1 MVGVSAVPH
10 PFKLRNLL
18 FAPGDSARKA
28 DKALVSEADGVILD
42 LEDSVAP
49 PGKDAARA
57 LVAALLP
64 SVSRPGVV
72 VRINPRDTPWY
83 LADLAAVVP
92 HRPAAIL
99 LPKCA
104 GPDDLLALD
113 HHLEALEAAHGLP
126 HDSIGV
132 LVLVTETAASLAR
145 MDYRGAPARLLA
157 LCFGAEDLSADL
169 GIAPRG
175 EIAPREEITPRLAGP
190 GYAAPVAAARAMTL
204 LAAAAAGVAA
214 LDTPWPDPR
223 DPAGLEAEV
232 LQAVADGFAGKLCI
246 HPGQIAAVA
255 AAFTPS
261 PERVAWAERVRE
273 GFAAQPGAG
282 VFALD
287 GKMIDRPHLKLAERI
302 LAAR

>member
-1 MVGVSAVPH
+1 MSHA
-10 PFKLRNLL
+10 FKLRNLL

-28 DKALVSEADGVILD
+28 DKALVSDADGVILD

-49 PGKDAARA
+49 SGKDAARA

-72 VRINPRDTPWY
+72 VRVNPRGTPWY
-83 LADLAAVVP
+83 LSDLAAVVP
-92 HRPAAIL
+92 HRPAAIM
-99 LPKCA
+99 LPKCT

-113 HHLEALEAAHGLP
+113 HHLEALETAHGLP
-126 HDSIGV
+126 AGSVGV
-132 LVLVTETAASLAR
+132 LALVTETAASLAQI
-145 MDYRGAPARLLA
+145 DYRGAPARLLA

-175 EIAPREEITPRLAGP
+175 P
-190 GYAAPVAAARAMTL
+190 GRAYPAPVAAARAATL

-223 DPAGLEAEV
+223 DPAGLDAEAR
-232 LQAVADGFAGKLCI
+232 QAAADGFAGKLCI
-246 HPGQIAAVA
+246 HPGQLAATA
-255 AAFTPS
+255 AAFTPA
-261 PERVAWAERVRE
+261 PERVAWAEQVCA
-273 GFAAQPGAG
+273 GFAANPGAG